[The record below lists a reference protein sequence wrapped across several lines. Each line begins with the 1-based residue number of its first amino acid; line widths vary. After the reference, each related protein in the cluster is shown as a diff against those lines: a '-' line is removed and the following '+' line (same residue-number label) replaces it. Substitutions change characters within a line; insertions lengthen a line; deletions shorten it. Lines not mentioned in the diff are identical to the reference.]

1 MKLWFQDN
9 NTEMYLTNNER
20 KSFLAERFVGTLKNK
35 IYRRMTSISKMFSLI
50 NQMTPLINTTVHII
64 EPLQ

>member
-35 IYRRMTSISKMFSLI
+35 IYRRMTSISKMCSLI
-50 NQMTPLINTTVHII
+50 N
-64 EPLQ
+64 